1 MKQFLRLWKKIVPL
15 ILEEYGT
22 EKPKRRRAKKEKQP
36 AQIFDGHAGTS
47 VSVDGATI
55 E

>member
-1 MKQFLRLWKKIVPL
+1 MKKFLKKLANNIEEIEKAWNEYI
-15 ILEEYGT
+15 ILHE
-22 EKPKRRRAKKEKQP
+22 KKEQP
-36 AQIFDGHAGTS
+36 AQIFDGHAGLS

>member
-1 MKQFLRLWKKIVPL
+1 MKKIL
-15 ILEEYGT
+15 KELANNIEEIEKAWNEYIILHEE
-22 EKPKRRRAKKEKQP
+22 KEQP
-36 AQIFDGHAGTS
+36 AQLFDGHVGIS